1 MTSTVLTLTISTRY
15 YNMMEET
22 FLINIIKEKLCY
34 VSQNFLHDLAL
45 TKRQVD
51 NCYYWYTT

>member
-1 MTSTVLTLTISTRY
+1 MRVLSSQLIFTYYRY

-34 VSQNFLHDLAL
+34 VSQNFLQDLAS
-45 TKRQVD
+45 TKRQVTFVT
-51 NCYYWYTT
+51 N